1 MQLVSSNGTV
11 LLEREKPST
20 KRAENSTLH
29 VRRMSQGMKK
39 TVRPVLMSKEEFS
52 LKTSR
57 PPTMPTYKK
66 EYPTLVEDIM
76 TECDIYS
83 VSGRKFHIERAI
95 WDTGADTTIISS
107 RIVKELNLQP
117 YKAGG
122 ISGIGGATG
131 SNVYL
136 VHVLVPTGDFVTQV
150 EVMENDFQ
158 DIDLLIGMDVIVF
171 GDFLITNKDGKTTF
185 QFRTPSEGSV
195 EL

>member
-1 MQLVSSNGTV
+1 M
-11 LLEREKPST
+11 
-20 KRAENSTLH
+20 
-29 VRRMSQGMKK
+29 
-39 TVRPVLMSKEEFS
+39 
-52 LKTSR
+52 
-57 PPTMPTYKK
+57 
-66 EYPTLVEDIM
+66 LVEDIM

-83 VSGRKFHIERAI
+83 VNGRKFHTECAI

-158 DIDLLIGMDVIVF
+158 DIDVLIGMDVIVF

>member
-1 MQLVSSNGTV
+1 
-11 LLEREKPST
+11 
-20 KRAENSTLH
+20 
-29 VRRMSQGMKK
+29 
-39 TVRPVLMSKEEFS
+39 
-52 LKTSR
+52 
-57 PPTMPTYKK
+57 MPTYKK
-66 EYPTLVEDIM
+66 EYTTLVEDIM

-83 VSGRKFHIERAI
+83 VNGRKFHTDRAV

-136 VHVLVPTGDFVTQV
+136 VHVLVPTGDFVTSV

-158 DIDLLIGMDVIVF
+158 DIDVLIGMDVIVF
-171 GDFLITNKDGKTTF
+171 GDFLITNKDNMTTF
-185 QFRTPSEGSV
+185 QFRTPSEGGV

>member
-1 MQLVSSNGTV
+1 
-11 LLEREKPST
+11 
-20 KRAENSTLH
+20 
-29 VRRMSQGMKK
+29 
-39 TVRPVLMSKEEFS
+39 
-52 LKTSR
+52 
-57 PPTMPTYKK
+57 MPTYKK
-66 EYPTLVEDIM
+66 EYTTLVEDIM

-83 VSGRKFHIERAI
+83 VNGRKFHTERAV
-95 WDTGADTTIISS
+95 WGTGADTTIISS

-136 VHVLVPTGDFVTQV
+136 VHVLVPTGDFVTSV

-158 DIDLLIGMDVIVF
+158 DIDVLIGMDVIVF
-171 GDFLITNKDGKTTF
+171 GDFLITNKDNMTTF
-185 QFRTPSEGSV
+185 QFRTPSEGGV

>member
-1 MQLVSSNGTV
+1 
-11 LLEREKPST
+11 
-20 KRAENSTLH
+20 
-29 VRRMSQGMKK
+29 
-39 TVRPVLMSKEEFS
+39 
-52 LKTSR
+52 
-57 PPTMPTYKK
+57 MPTYKK
-66 EYPTLVEDIM
+66 EYTTLVEDIM

-83 VSGRKFHIERAI
+83 VNGRKFHTERAV

-136 VHVLVPTGDFVTQV
+136 VHVLVPTGDFVTSV

-158 DIDLLIGMDVIVF
+158 DIDVLIGMDVIVF
-171 GDFLITNKDGKTTF
+171 GDFLITNKDNMTTF
-185 QFRTPSEGSV
+185 QFRTPSEGGV